1 MVAVELTGGIGK
13 QKSKVAEVQ
22 CISFFCGFVHGRNLK
37 HEEEISESS
46 WSTHHSNGSDADSRI
61 RGGSAKTAAATA
73 DIVLKVRVGPPRCY
87 PWSLQ
92 GGLPGFNVF

>member
-46 WSTHHSNGSDADSRI
+46 WSTHHSNGSDA
-61 RGGSAKTAAATA
+61 TAGFAE
-73 DIVLKVRVGPPRCY
+73 DQQRQPPR
-87 PWSLQ
+87 Q
-92 GGLPGFNVF
+92 QT